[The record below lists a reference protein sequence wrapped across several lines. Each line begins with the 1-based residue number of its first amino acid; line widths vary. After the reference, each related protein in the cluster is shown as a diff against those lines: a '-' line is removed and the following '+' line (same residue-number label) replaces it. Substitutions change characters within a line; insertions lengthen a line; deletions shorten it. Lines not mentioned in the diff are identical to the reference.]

1 MRDSIILKKSKA
13 FALRVI
19 KLYKYLNEQK
29 REQILSKQLLRSGT
43 SIGANVKE
51 AVYAQ
56 SRADFTAKLFIA
68 QKECA
73 ETVYWLELLYESDY
87 IIKNE
92 FDSIYGDCQ
101 ELMNMIVASTK
112 TLQGKN
118 NSYLL
123 SPNSHLLTSTSYL
136 PTLLSPHK

>member
-29 REQILSKQLLRSGT
+29 REHILSKQILRSGT

-68 QKECA
+68 QK
-73 ETVYWLELLYESDY
+73 
-87 IIKNE
+87 
-92 FDSIYGDCQ
+92 
-101 ELMNMIVASTK
+101 
-112 TLQGKN
+112 
-118 NSYLL
+118 
-123 SPNSHLLTSTSYL
+123 
-136 PTLLSPHK
+136 

>member
-1 MRDSIILKKSKA
+1 MKENNVILEKSKA
-13 FALRVI
+13 FAVRII
-19 KLYKYLNEQK
+19 KLYKYLCDEK
-29 REQILSKQLLRSGT
+29 KEFTLSKQLLRSGT

-73 ETVYWLELLYESDY
+73 ETEYWLELLHESDY

-118 NSYLL
+118 NS
-123 SPNSHLLTSTSYL
+123 
-136 PTLLSPHK
+136 

>member
-29 REQILSKQLLRSGT
+29 REHILSKQILRSGT

-68 QKECA
+68 LKECA
-73 ETVYWLELLYESDY
+73 ETEYWLELLHESDY

-118 NSYLL
+118 NS
-123 SPNSHLLTSTSYL
+123 
-136 PTLLSPHK
+136 

>member
-1 MRDSIILKKSKA
+1 MRI
-13 FALRVI
+13 I
-19 KLYKYLNEQK
+19 KLYKYLYETK
-29 REQILSKQLLRSGT
+29 REHILSKQLLRCGT

-56 SRADFTAKLFIA
+56 SKADFTAKLFIA

-73 ETVYWLELLYESDY
+73 ESEYWLELLHESGY
-87 IIKNE
+87 INNSE
-92 FDSIYGDCQ
+92 FDSIYEDCQ
-101 ELMNMIVASTK
+101 ELMNMVVASTK

-123 SPNSHLLTSTSYL
+123 SSNS
-136 PTLLSPHK
+136 

>member
-1 MRDSIILKKSKA
+1 MRDSIIFKKSKV

-29 REQILSKQLLRSGT
+29 HEHILSKQLLRCGT

-56 SRADFTAKLFIA
+56 SKADFTAKLYIA

-73 ETVYWLELLYESDY
+73 ETEYWIELLNESDY
-87 IIKNE
+87 INKSE
-92 FDSIYGDCQ
+92 FESINGDCQ
-101 ELMNMIVASTK
+101 ELMNMLVASTK
-112 TLQGKN
+112 TLQGK
-118 NSYLL
+118 
-123 SPNSHLLTSTSYL
+123 
-136 PTLLSPHK
+136 K